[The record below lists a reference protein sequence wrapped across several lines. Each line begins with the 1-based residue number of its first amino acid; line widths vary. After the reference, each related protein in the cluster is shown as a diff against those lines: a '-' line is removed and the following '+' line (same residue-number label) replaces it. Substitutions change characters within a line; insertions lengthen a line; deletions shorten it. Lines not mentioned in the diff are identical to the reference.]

1 MLVHWFSIQN
11 QDDAEITVFTSQVT
25 SRMRWEHQQV

>member
-11 QDDAEITVFTSQVT
+11 QDDAETVFTSQIS
-25 SRMRWEHQQV
+25 SRTRREH